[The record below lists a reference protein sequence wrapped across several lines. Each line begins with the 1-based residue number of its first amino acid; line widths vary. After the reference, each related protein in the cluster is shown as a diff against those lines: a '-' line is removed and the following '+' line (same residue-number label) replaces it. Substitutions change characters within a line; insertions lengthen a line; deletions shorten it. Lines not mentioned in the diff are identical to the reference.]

1 MGLFSGLSGNASQGN
16 IEKVEQ
22 QLEDI
27 MISNEVV
34 ELAFNLIRDLIVFT
48 NVRLILVDQQ
58 GMTGKKT
65 TYKSI
70 PYRSISRFSIETT
83 GYFDLDAE
91 LKIWISSASEPS
103 ESLTFTNDDNIIAI
117 QKVLAEAVLR

>member
-16 IEKVEQ
+16 IEKVEK

-34 ELAFNLIRDLIVFT
+34 ELAFNLFRDLIVFT

-83 GYFDLDAE
+83 GYFDVDAE